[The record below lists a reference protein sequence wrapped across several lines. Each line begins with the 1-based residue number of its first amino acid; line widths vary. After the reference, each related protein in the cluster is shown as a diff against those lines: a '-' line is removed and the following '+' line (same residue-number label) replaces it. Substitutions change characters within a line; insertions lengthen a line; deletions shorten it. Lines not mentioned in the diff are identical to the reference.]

1 MTSMLVR
8 EVDCVKRGIWLIV
21 TLLLLTGATACS
33 AHSVTTATT
42 EPAGTGL
49 EGLEVIVHRAPG

>member
-8 EVDCVKRGIWLIV
+8 EVDFVKRGIWLV
-21 TLLLLTGATACS
+21 VPLLLLTGVSACS
-33 AHSVTTATT
+33 AHSVATATT
-42 EPAGTGL
+42 QPTVTGL